1 MLRICTRTMVNVGML
16 YPYGLVKSCHLVKS
30 VSASLVTGRYFT
42 HQTGLPSLPVPPLQQ
57 TCEYYLSLLEPIV
70 EMEELKRTKELV
82 EEFQKAGGVGER
94 LQRSL
99 EMKARNTDNW
109 STGYM
114 QHILYDSNRVP
125 LVVHSNVGAVFP
137 QMDFKDKDGQTR
149 FVFNDRSCMFYSE
162 TLPVEY
168 MGGKPMCMKQY
179 SQMLSS
185 CRIPGLEKDSL
196 VFHGKSSNPPKHIT
210 VVHNSQFFVLD
221 VYNSDGTPLTVDQL
235 NVQLERICNSSPEIN
250 AEPVGILTTLDRD
263 SWSKAYISL
272 IKDKINK
279 DSLSTIERSICTVC
293 LDGPIPQASDEM
305 YNTYAGLQIMHG
317 GGSQWNSANR
327 WFDKTLQ
334 LIIGEEGA
342 QGFNM
347 SHSAADGT
355 VFMVLA
361 DYVIASMKKPEKIL
375 SPVVPLPKPQKLHFN
390 ITPDIKKY
398 IEEAKQSMDIIA
410 QNLDLRVMVFSHY
423 GKKVLK
429 DHKISPDAFIQMAI
443 QLAYYRMYQRCCP
456 SYEAASLR
464 TFRDGRV
471 AAIYSTTSASA
482 AFVKAFDDPKKKNT
496 EKVDLLEKAMKLS
509 TRQTSL
515 IFSIHQAISGQ
526 EVDGHLIGLRMQAVE
541 EEISMPDVFTDI
553 SFHKFLDCRLSTSQ
567 VTSKSGCLP
576 CAGPALLESY
586 DMCYSL
592 TNVDITFVVTAYHT
606 CKENNAAQLIQV
618 LENALLDMRA
628 LLAQSPRTN

>member
-1 MLRICTRTMVNVGML
+1 MVL
-16 YPYGLVKSCHLVKS
+16 QTLDRS

-57 TCEYYLSLLEPIV
+57 TCEHYLSLLEPIV

-109 STGYM
+109 STGYAL
-114 QHILYDSNRVP
+114 HFDYDSNRVP

-168 MGGKPMCMKQY
+168 IGGKPMCMKQY

-196 VFHGKSSNPPKHIT
+196 VFHGKSSNPPKHII

-235 NVQLERICNSSPEIN
+235 YIQLERICNSSPEIN

-293 LDGPIPQASDEM
+293 LDGPMPQASDEM

-334 LIIGEEGA
+334 
-342 QGFNM
+342 
-347 SHSAADGT
+347 
-355 VFMVLA
+355 
-361 DYVIASMKKPEKIL
+361 KPEKIL

-398 IEEAKQSMDIIA
+398 IKEAKQSMDTIA

-443 QLAYYRMYQRCCP
+443 QLAYYRCCP

-482 AFVKAFDDPKKKNT
+482 AFVKAFDDPKKKLFIWKTN
-496 EKVDLLEKAMKLS
+496 V
-509 TRQTSL
+509 
-515 IFSIHQAISGQ
+515 IFSIYQAISGQ
-526 EVDGHLIGLRMQAVE
+526 EVEGHLIGLSMQAAE

-553 SFHKFLDCRLSTSQ
+553 SFHKFLDYRLSTSQ